1 MKTACHE
8 ICHVFGIT
16 HCPYYE
22 CLMNGSNLIN
32 EADRKPFALC
42 PICLRKIASYLNL
55 DYQMTTERYFN
66 LVDSIQD
73 QDNPRF

>member
-1 MKTACHE
+1 
-8 ICHVFGIT
+8 
-16 HCPYYE
+16 
-22 CLMNGSNLIN
+22 MNGSNLIN

-66 LVDSIQD
+66 LVETIQD